1 MFKYKVNSM
10 SKLKDIIA
18 TDKLQFYILLQEVK
32 VFQTQLYYD
41 LYIIYITIYYTYC
54 MGFHLQCR
62 CGFDPW
68 VRKIPCRRKWQPTPV
83 FLPGKSHG

>member
-32 VFQTQLYYD
+32 VFQTQLYYE
-41 LYIIYITIYYTYC
+41 LVQSSTAY
-54 MGFHLQCR
+54 GNA
-62 CGFDPW
+62 
-68 VRKIPCRRKWQPTPV
+68 
-83 FLPGKSHG
+83 